1 MTPRLD
7 YFATA
12 PALLGKMLELE
23 DVLKTSG
30 LDLGL
35 IELVKMRVS
44 QINGCAF
51 CLDMHATIMKKA
63 GEDMRRIVL
72 LPAWR
77 ETTFYTG
84 RERAALAW
92 AEALTLVAET
102 HAPDTDFDGLRAH
115 FTDQEIVQL
124 TLVIGM
130 INHWNRIAIGFR
142 AQPRPLSGPHA

>member
-7 YFATA
+7 YLATA

-23 DVLKTSG
+23 EALTSSG
-30 LDLGL
+30 LDLTL

-51 CLDMHATIMKKA
+51 CLDMHAAIMKKS
-63 GEDMRRIVL
+63 GEDMRRVVL

-77 ETTFYTG
+77 ETAFYTP

-102 HAPDTDFDGLRAH
+102 HAPDADFDALRAH
-115 FTDQEIVQL
+115 FTDQEVVQL

-142 AQPRPLSGPHA
+142 AQPRPSAGQHG

>member
-1 MTPRLD
+1 MTPRMD
-7 YFATA
+7 YLATA
-12 PALLGKMLELE
+12 PALLGKMMELE
-23 DVLKTSG
+23 EALASSG

-51 CLDMHATIMKKA
+51 CLDMHAAIMKKS

-77 ETTFYTG
+77 ETAFYTP

-92 AEALTLVAET
+92 AEALTLVADT
-102 HAPDTDFDGLRAH
+102 HAPDADYDGLRGH

-142 AQPRPLSGPHA
+142 AQPRRPSGPHA

>member
-7 YFATA
+7 YLATA

-23 DVLKTSG
+23 EALKSSG
-30 LDLGL
+30 FDLAL
-35 IELVKMRVS
+35 AELVKMRVS

-51 CLDMHATIMKKA
+51 CLDMHAAIMKKA
-63 GEDMRRIVL
+63 GEDTRRIVL

-77 ETTFYTG
+77 ETAFYTP
-84 RERAALAW
+84 RECAALAW

-102 HAPDTDFDGLRAH
+102 HAPDADFEALRAH

-142 AQPRPLSGPHA
+142 AQPRPPSGQHA